1 MYVTPQDRWGDSIET
16 TLFSELSA
24 NQVIG
29 FGLIVVDNDPS
40 KGDPD
45 VSWNPEAIGDKTGG
59 RIGRIFYLLAER
71 ATILLDGLL
80 LPAQDTAVESVTW
93 GRIKASLE

>member
-24 NQVIG
+24 NQVVG

-40 KGDPD
+40 KGDDHD
-45 VSWNPEAIGDKTGG
+45 VSWKPEAIGDKSGG
-59 RIGRIFYLLAER
+59 RWSHFLLAR
-71 ATILLDGLL
+71 GDADILLDGLL

-93 GRIKASLE
+93 GRIKASLK